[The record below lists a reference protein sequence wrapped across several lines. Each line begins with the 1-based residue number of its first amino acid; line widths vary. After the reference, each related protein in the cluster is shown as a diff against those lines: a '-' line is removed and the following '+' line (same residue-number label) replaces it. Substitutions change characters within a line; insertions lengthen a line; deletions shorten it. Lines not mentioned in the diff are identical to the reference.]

1 LKFIGEN
8 WECFEFK
15 KREEMASKNVSKVK
29 VVFLGDQSVG
39 KTSLL
44 NRFMY
49 DTFEPD
55 HMVSLKQK

>member
-1 LKFIGEN
+1 MSK
-8 WECFEFK
+8 
-15 KREEMASKNVSKVK
+15 KNVSKVK

-49 DTFEPD
+49 DTFDNNHNVPKKIIKIDSRHSEWI
-55 HMVSLKQK
+55 SQ